1 MPNLVNSQ
9 SCHYKTAVVI
19 KHRQKQ
25 YLKTMQHKMLQNW
38 FSAIQYLIADI
49 WLRSKVHMT
58 SHQKEPFLLKIER
71 LSCFNSNWRQKC
83 PSTLIVEIKTSVVLA
98 LQGNHNP
105 RLVPLLIL
113 SALLLSLL
121 GRTRFRGRC
130 WAAILLSR
138 RPETSDR
145 AVCGEVDRL
154 DNWRT
159 TTWSTVCSSAPHSQ
173 AAEEVI
179 PHLYNQ

>member
-1 MPNLVNSQ
+1 MQLVLQLGFVERVSSSSNSARRKVAYCIRSQ
-9 SCHYKTAVVI
+9 
-19 KHRQKQ
+19 
-25 YLKTMQHKMLQNW
+25 
-38 FSAIQYLIADI
+38 

-58 SHQKEPFLLKIER
+58 THQNKPFLLKIEQ

-98 LQGNHNP
+98 LQRNHNP
-105 RLVPLLIL
+105 RLVPLPIL

-130 WAAILLSR
+130 WAAILLSH

-145 AVCGEVDRL
+145 AVCGEVDGL
-154 DNWRT
+154 DSEGQHCRRIILPRHTYRPQRKPYPICAINSGNDRQQ
-159 TTWSTVCSSAPHSQ
+159 CGGG
-173 AAEEVI
+173 
-179 PHLYNQ
+179 